1 MFNGF
6 DSEDAEINV
15 KINLI
20 ETFMKTY
27 EEYRN
32 IQLERLYT
40 KMGNTIED
48 ILKIK
53 NEIV

>member
-6 DSEDAEINV
+6 DSEDTEINV

-32 IQLERLYT
+32 IQLQRLYA
-40 KMGNTIED
+40 KMGNTIEE
-48 ILKIK
+48 IVKIK
-53 NEIV
+53 NTIV